1 MIPYEEASQMAGSGG
16 LDTARVAASRIRYG
30 ANTLTPPVREPWW
43 RQYVKK
49 YNDPIIRILLL
60 AIAISAGVALI
71 TGSGLLDTAGIVAA
85 VLLATSLSFI
95 SEYRSNR
102 AFDILNA
109 HRGDMP
115 VKVFRGGS
123 AVSVPAREI
132 VVGDLVILEAGDAI
146 PADGWVLES
155 DHLYAD
161 ESAFSGESEPV
172 GKSTASR
179 VLKGTFVTAGR
190 GRMAAAA
197 VGDTAEMGKIAATL
211 GIDHATKTPL
221 EQKLTDLAGLISRFG
236 YAMAALI
243 FATLLL
249 HGFFTGECTGPN
261 PASAVYLLH
270 SFMLAVVIIVVAV
283 PEGLPMSVAL
293 SLSLAMRRMTA
304 ANCLVRRLI
313 ACETIGSATT
323 ICTDKTG
330 TLTKNQM
337 DVVVSSAGDPVRA
350 SGLPRTP
357 AEWIALNAAVNST
370 AHLSERDGRMST
382 IGNSTEGAL
391 LRWLYVK
398 SLDYNRIRAETAIKK
413 QVLFDGTRKRMS
425 TVAEI
430 GGRQYL
436 LVKGAPEIVAQRCD
450 PVPEIEDLGKYA
462 SRAMRVLSF
471 AHKEVTDNDDSE
483 TNLTWDGFVGI
494 RDELRDNIAGSIAL
508 CSKAGIRVRM
518 VTGDSRE
525 TGTAIAR
532 ETGILRN
539 GTVLLGAEF
548 RNLPEQERVAAA
560 EDLDVLARAEP
571 MDKLLLVQALQRKG
585 QVVAVTGDGINDAPA
600 LRFADV
606 GLSMGLSGTEVAREA
621 SDIVILDDSFATITS
636 AVLWGRSLYE
646 NIQRFLLFQLTINFC
661 ACILAFAAPLL
672 GYPEPFTILQIL
684 WINIIMDTLAA
695 FALCSESPHAC
706 LMDRPP
712 VSRGAPII
720 SRFMGFSILLTGS
733 FFILFGLLQVATGF
747 LGGTTPGGTATV
759 FFTAFVIAQVWN
771 GINCR
776 ALDGKM
782 PPFFS
787 GNPVF
792 FAVMGTIVLAQF
804 LIVQYGG
811 AIFHTVPLA
820 PVEWATIII
829 ATSPVLLVGL
839 AIRTFFRRACSAEP
853 PAADGTA

>member
-1 MIPYEEASQMAGSGG
+1 MIPYEEARKMAGVGG
-16 LDTARVAASRIRYG
+16 LDTARVATSRAQYG
-30 ANTLTPPVREPWW
+30 SNTLTPPVREPLW

-71 TGSGLLDTAGIVAA
+71 SGAGLLDTAGICAA
-85 VLLATSLSFI
+85 VVLATSLSFV
-95 SEYRSNR
+95 SEYRSSR
-102 AFDILNA
+102 EFDILNA
-109 HRGDMP
+109 HRNDMP
-115 VKVFRGGS
+115 VKVFRNGS
-123 AVSVPAREI
+123 ATTVPAGEI
-132 VVGDLVILEAGDAI
+132 VCGDLIILEAGDAV
-146 PADGWVLES
+146 PADGYVLSS
-155 DHLYAD
+155 DHLFTD

-172 GKSTASR
+172 GKDMASKL
-179 VLKGTFVTAGR
+179 LKGTFVTAGR

-197 VGDTAEMGKIAATL
+197 VGDKAEMGKIAASL
-211 GIDHATKTPL
+211 GIDHTTRTPL
-221 EQKLTDLAGLISRFG
+221 EVKLKDLARLISRFG

-243 FATLLL
+243 SAALLIRGILSGDVNGFNIESATYVL
-249 HGFFTGECTGPN
+249 N
-261 PASAVYLLH
+261 Y
-270 SFMLAVVIIVVAV
+270 FMLAVVIIVVAV

-337 DVVVSSAGDPVRA
+337 EVVVSSSGDPVPV
-350 SGLPRTP
+350 SGLLKTP

-370 AHLSERDGRMST
+370 AHLSERDGRMAT

-391 LRWLYVK
+391 LRWLLAG
-398 SLDYNRIRAETAIKK
+398 SLDYNHIRAETAIKK

-425 TVAEI
+425 TVVEI

-450 PVPEIEDLGKYA
+450 QIPDIEDFGKYA

-471 AHKEVTDNDDSE
+471 AHKEVINGDDSE
-483 TNLTWDGFVGI
+483 AKLAWDGFVAI
-494 RDELRDNIAGSIAL
+494 RDELRDNIAGSIAQ
-508 CSKAGIRVRM
+508 CIKAGIRVRM

-525 TGTAIAR
+525 TGIAIAR
-532 ETGILRN
+532 EAGILKN
-539 GTVLLGAEF
+539 GAVLLGAEF
-548 RNLPEQERVAAA
+548 RNLSEQERVAVA

-571 MDKLLLVQALQRKG
+571 MDKLLLVQALQKGG

-621 SDIVILDDSFATITS
+621 SDIIILDDSFATITS

-661 ACILAFAAPLL
+661 ACILAFIAPLL

-695 FALCSESPHAC
+695 FALCSEAPHAG

-712 VSRGAPII
+712 IPRGAPII
-720 SRFMGFSILLTGS
+720 TRFMGVSIIITGT
-733 FFILFGLLQVATGF
+733 FFIICGLLQIATGF
-747 LGGTTPGGTATV
+747 YKGVDPAVAGTA
-759 FFTAFVIAQVWN
+759 FFTAFILAQVWN

-776 ALDGKM
+776 ALCGKM
-782 PPFFS
+782 PPFIT

-792 FAVMGTIVLAQF
+792 FGVMGSIVLAQF
-804 LIVQYGG
+804 CIVEYGG
-811 AIFHTVPLA
+811 AIFHTVPLSPGA
-820 PVEWATIII
+820 WGVIALATASVLIVGFATRI
-829 ATSPVLLVGL
+829 AYRSVHGS
-839 AIRTFFRRACSAEP
+839 CH
-853 PAADGTA
+853 